1 MSKVTNQGEQRRG
14 FLRDMT
20 PNDWIELTI
29 FVAVGVIALTAGI
42 NWLSEVA

>member
-1 MSKVTNQGEQRRG
+1 MSKVTDNGERRKG

-20 PNDWIELTI
+20 PNEWVELTI